1 MEFSTSSYSHIQ
13 TGMWIVQWLYRLKN
27 LPKWHWT
34 EFEVSVV
41 DIRLDVY
48 RFVVKK
54 QVPQNVSLFCFKF
67 AMHIHLLNH
76 AENLLLKTRFSKR
89 VFYRKVDSLYLQVA
103 RSVIL
108 SSVIDIIWISHI
120 FLNSYISTKFV
131 MLTPSNFKGLFIWSQ
146 YTGMSWLS
154 ETCFIPSLYDL
165 DTPACPGWREV
176 SI

>member
-1 MEFSTSSYSHIQ
+1 MT
-13 TGMWIVQWLYRLKN
+13 
-27 LPKWHWT
+27 T

-54 QVPQNVSLFCFKF
+54 QVSQNGSLFRFKF

-108 SSVIDIIWISHI
+108 SSVIDII
-120 FLNSYISTKFV
+120 
-131 MLTPSNFKGLFIWSQ
+131 
-146 YTGMSWLS
+146 
-154 ETCFIPSLYDL
+154 
-165 DTPACPGWREV
+165 
-176 SI
+176 